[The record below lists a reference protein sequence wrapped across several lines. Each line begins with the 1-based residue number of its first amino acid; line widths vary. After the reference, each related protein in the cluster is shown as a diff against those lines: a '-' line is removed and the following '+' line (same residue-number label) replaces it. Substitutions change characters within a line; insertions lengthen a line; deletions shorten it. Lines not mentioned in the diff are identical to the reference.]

1 MSYNSKDFT
10 IEDWEKWKLC
20 QSYVYCGKE
29 ALSKGKTILW
39 SLVLVFGCGIVGFI
53 IDYVTADEFQMYWLI
68 AGLTIGMISMFVLV
82 LYERQYLVMKAL
94 KQYFRDEEGV
104 FWSITLTEAAS
115 IAVPPSIDGSILSYR
130 WQMKAL
136 DRKANLLSVELS
148 EAKSSRN
155 AYMYVKR
162 AKQGIK
168 DWNWFDGGPAK
179 VRCFNE
185 LTLVK
190 EGRKKSKYTYLNKRG
205 KVKKITIPNEYGGL
219 MEATRK

>member
-1 MSYNSKDFT
+1 MEY
-10 IEDWEKWKLC
+10 
-20 QSYVYCGKE
+20 Y
-29 ALSKGKTILW
+29 
-39 SLVLVFGCGIVGFI
+39 
-53 IDYVTADEFQMYWLI
+53 ID
-68 AGLTIGMISMFVLV
+68 G
-82 LYERQYLVMKAL
+82 
-94 KQYFRDEEGV
+94 
-104 FWSITLTEAAS
+104 AAS
-115 IAVPPSIDGSILSYR
+115 IAAPPPIDETTSSYR
-130 WQMKAL
+130 QQIEAL
-136 DRKANLLSVELS
+136 NRKANLLSAELS
-148 EAKSSRN
+148 EAKSTRN

-205 KVKKITIPNEYGGL
+205 KVKKIIIPNEYDGL